1 LTIIGSQAYGTQT
14 PESDIDKKLYILPID
29 HILGMGYT
37 KQINVNK
44 DYTGWELNRFLE
56 LMELITQQFRIIK

>member
-1 LTIIGSQAYGTQT
+1 
-14 PESDIDKKLYILPID
+14 
-29 HILGMGYT
+29 MGYT

-56 LMELITQQFRIIK
+56 LMKPITQF